1 MSIVNDG
8 LVLYFDAIDNAVNG
22 VHDGSTTV
30 WVDLSGNRN
39 NGTLHGGTGGENFL
53 HFNGSSWVNCG
64 ERNPSKITLEILV
77 KYDEIGGSSSESN
90 STVGN
95 WQSGGYGIQQKN
107 GLHSAN
113 INIGGTWYHLYGS
126 APKTENIV
134 HLALTYDNSTIKLY
148 ENGHKV
154 AETSISG
161 NIKPPSGSTVLSIGS
176 NPDGASFGINGL
188 KGNVYSVRL
197 YERALSAAEI
207 FGNYKYDYGRFIGNN
222 NEILLVQS
230 AENSSNETTSCSLT
244 LENCTVGNTLILAY
258 AIRGNGNNPTLTDGW
273 EKIGG
278 GNVDAASDLVHKLY
292 FAKKKVESTTESITL
307 TQTTTGRIYLV
318 CGEFSGNFNVI
329 MRNDMANIGSGDYK
343 VTANKN
349 NATDIILYGVT
360 SSRYATGGGRGQK
373 CEPNDLTK
381 LQGNDTAERLACWF
395 DNGNGAVSHTF
406 KTAENTGTNYIAIVE
421 CVQLISKKSKY
432 LIRNNDIIYTIQ
444 NDSLVEVVGDLNAQL
459 FIDNGVDDI
468 PSGTLLMTLSKPE
481 LLCWEDTEKDLPKLT
496 ATVTATPVGQYIT
509 KVIDMSNASI
519 SGINNVTVECTGTPW
534 FSCSFDGG
542 ITWMEYSGGTWIEVE
557 LYGMAKE
564 TLISITSD
572 EWYLATSG
580 IDRFIMRVLLRSSS
594 DSLTNLSVNFLNV
607 TT

>member
-1 MSIVNDG
+1 MAD
-8 LVLYFDAIDNAVNG
+8 
-22 VHDGSTTV
+22 
-30 WVDLSGNRN
+30 
-39 NGTLHGGTGGENFL
+39 
-53 HFNGSSWVNCG
+53 
-64 ERNPSKITLEILV
+64 ITL
-77 KYDEIGGSSSESN
+77 
-90 STVGN
+90 
-95 WQSGGYGIQQKN
+95 IQQ
-107 GLHSAN
+107 
-113 INIGGTWYHLYGS
+113 
-126 APKTENIV
+126 
-134 HLALTYDNSTIKLY
+134 
-148 ENGHKV
+148 
-154 AETSISG
+154 
-161 NIKPPSGSTVLSIGS
+161 
-176 NPDGASFGINGL
+176 
-188 KGNVYSVRL
+188 
-197 YERALSAAEI
+197 
-207 FGNYKYDYGRFIGNN
+207 
-222 NEILLVQS
+222 
-230 AENSSNETTSCSLT
+230 AENSSNGTTSCSLT

-258 AIRGNGNNPTLTDGW
+258 AIRGSGNNPTLSDGW

-278 GNVDAASDLVHKLY
+278 GNKDANPDLVHKLY
-292 FAKKKVESTTESITL
+292 FAKKKVENTTETITL
-307 TQTTTGRIYLV
+307 IQTTTGRIYLV
-318 CGEFSGNFNVI
+318 CGEFSGDFDII
-329 MRNDMANIGSGDYK
+329 MRDDMANIGSRDYK
-343 VTANKN
+343 VTANKKN
-349 NATDIILYGVT
+349 TTDVILYGVT
-360 SSRYATGGGRGQK
+360 SSYYPTGRGQK

-406 KTAENTGTNYIAIVE
+406 KTSTDSGSDLIAIVE
-421 CVQLISKKSKY
+421 CVQLIAKKSKKPKY
-432 LIRNNDIIYTIQ
+432 LIRNNDIVYTVQ
-444 NDSLVEVVGDLNAQL
+444 NDALVEVVGDLNAQL

-572 EWYLATSG
+572 EWYSATSG
-580 IDRFIMRVLLRSSS
+580 VDRFIMRVLLRSSS